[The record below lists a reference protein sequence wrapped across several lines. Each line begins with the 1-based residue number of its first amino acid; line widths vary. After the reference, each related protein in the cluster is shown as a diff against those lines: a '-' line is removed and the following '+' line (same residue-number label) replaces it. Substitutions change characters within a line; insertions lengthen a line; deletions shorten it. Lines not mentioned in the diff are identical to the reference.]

1 MDAFAAADARTLPL
15 ELEGVDAAQR
25 LAGDPATGFVELRS
39 YRDATVGLWE
49 MSDGAMRDIEADEV
63 FVVLAGSATVELL
76 DGDVVTRTIA
86 LEPGTLCHLEE
97 GMVTRWYVA
106 SPLRKLYVTGEPR

>member
-1 MDAFAAADARTLPL
+1 MDAFASSDARALPL
-15 ELEGVDAAQR
+15 ELAGVDDAQR
-25 LAGDPATGFVELRS
+25 VAGEPATGFVELRS

-49 MSDGAMRDIEADEV
+49 MTDGAMRDVEADEV
-63 FVVLAGSATVELL
+63 FVVLAGCATVELL
-76 DGDVVTRTIA
+76 DGDTVTRTIT

-97 GMVTRWYVA
+97 GMVTRWYVT